1 MVMTAHSRQERFILT
16 ITWSCISLHDF
27 CNAWLCRDRCGLCIG
42 SALNTSLDSGY
53 LIRYMWW
60 PIPLLCGGFAAWA
73 SWRLTRQPQKHAWSV
88 GDHKVQTNVMINSSA
103 WLYRI
108 RTYSHFPFFVELTY
122 KRRREGWSVGRPS
135 WSLGLGVISYCKV
148 HLSIATFIISNVN
161 FLSVSIL
168 SHKTEHLKQTD
179 IDLNLFNVWLKLR
192 RGIGLTFF

>member
-1 MVMTAHSRQERFILT
+1 MTAHSRQQRFILT
-16 ITWSCISLHDF
+16 ITWSCISLHDL
-27 CNAWLCRDRCGLCIG
+27 CNAWPSWPMRSVYRLG
-42 SALNTSLDSGY
+42 TKYFVGY

-103 WLYRI
+103 WLYQI
-108 RTYSHFPFFVELTY
+108 RTSSHFPFFVELTY

-192 RGIGLTFF
+192 RGIV